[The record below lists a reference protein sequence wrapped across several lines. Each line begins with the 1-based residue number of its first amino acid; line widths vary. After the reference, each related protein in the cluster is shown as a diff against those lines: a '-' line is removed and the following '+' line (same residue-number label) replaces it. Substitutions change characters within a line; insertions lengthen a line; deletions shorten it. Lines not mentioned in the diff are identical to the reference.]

1 MTSTTYSPSIDQGQ
15 LQMFRDNFYELTQQT
30 NSRFVGAGVAMFM
43 SSDGKTH
50 NFARMGRLEL
60 DKVDGRNPDK
70 QYEDYSIDNRQFS
83 KSRYTK
89 TVTVDAKDD
98 INELIADPTS
108 NILRQLNNAKER
120 VIDRIIADAAIGSV
134 NVGSSDAT
142 PSALS
147 AANDG
152 VVTVDASSGVT
163 YEKIEEITQNFI
175 NNDFEY
181 MDFSGS
187 VIAITGSENTDLMS
201 EIEFINNDYI
211 SGKPVEKG
219 IMDNAGTYKTILF
232 AGSDGTITV
241 NNPVLDEGVTLRKCL
256 VLAPQSMA
264 VAMELSDL
272 SVTKSATK
280 VNSYDITIDYWIG
293 AMRTEGVKT
302 QILSTTIET

>member
-1 MTSTTYSPSIDQGQ
+1 MTSITYSPSIDQGQ